1 MTSISTL
8 GAIAA
13 LVVAILLI
21 LRKVSPAYG
30 MMAGALIGGLIGG
43 ADLVETVKLM
53 VTGAQGITNA
63 VMRIL
68 AAGVLAGVL
77 IESGAA
83 NTIAETVVKKVGE
96 TRALLALA
104 IATMC
109 LTAVGVFVDVA
120 VITVAPIA
128 LSVAHRAGLSKTAI
142 LLAMV
147 GGGKAGNVMSPNP
160 NTIAAADAFHVPLT
174 SVMMAGIIPGL
185 FGLVMAYFLAK
196 KLSKKGSMVQAE
208 EVVTPGSHVGQP
220 GFLVSVSAPLVA
232 IVLLS
237 LRPIAGINIDPL
249 IALPVGGLIGALLMG
264 RSKHVNHY
272 MVAGL
277 TRMAPVAIMLL
288 GTGALAGIIA
298 NSELKDVLIS
308 GLTASGLPAW
318 VLAPVS
324 GAIMS
329 MATASTTAGT
339 AVASSVFAPT
349 LLELGVSALAGAAMI
364 HAGAT
369 VLDHLP
375 HGSFFHA
382 TGGSVNMQI
391 RERLKLMPYETLV
404 GLTIAFVS
412 TLMFG
417 VFGLAG

>member
-196 KLSKKGSMVQAE
+196 KLSKKGSMVHAE
-208 EVVTPGSHVGQP
+208 EVVTAGSHVGQP
-220 GFLVSVSAPLVA
+220 GFWVSVSAPLVA

-237 LRPIAGINIDPL
+237 LRPIAGINVDPL
-249 IALPVGGLIGALLMG
+249 IALPVGGLMGALLMG
-264 RSKHVNHY
+264 HAKHVNHY

-298 NSELKDVLIS
+298 NSELKDVLIH

-339 AVASSVFAPT
+339 AVASSVFAPA

>member
-120 VITVAPIA
+120 IITVAPIA

-196 KLSKKGSMVQAE
+196 KLSKKGSMVHAE
-208 EVVTPGSHVGQP
+208 EVVTAGSHVGQP
-220 GFLVSVSAPLVA
+220 GFWVSVSAPLVA

-249 IALPVGGLIGALLMG
+249 IALPVGGLMGALLMG
-264 RSKHVNHY
+264 RAKQANHY

-298 NSELKDVLIS
+298 NSELKDVLIH